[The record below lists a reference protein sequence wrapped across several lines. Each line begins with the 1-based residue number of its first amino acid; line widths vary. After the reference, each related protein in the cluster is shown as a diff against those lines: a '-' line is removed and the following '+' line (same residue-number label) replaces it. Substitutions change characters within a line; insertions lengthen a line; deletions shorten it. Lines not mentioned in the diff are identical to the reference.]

1 LVLLAVVWG
10 RGGHDSSGCGDKGE
24 EDRDS
29 DARHRGP
36 IVNMASTAAKSAIEA
51 LTVSEVENPWT
62 NAA

>member
-1 LVLLAVVWG
+1 VG
-10 RGGHDSSGCGDKGE
+10 PGHDSSGCGDKGE

-36 IVNMASTAAKSAIEA
+36 FVNMASTAAKSAIEA